1 MRNVIDPL
9 VYDWLVKT
17 GSRFNNA
24 ANSGDIELAIAVIT
38 KCKQEADSYLLALKE
53 GLNGTK

>member
-17 GSRFNNA
+17 GSRFNSA
-24 ANSGDIELAIAVIT
+24 ANSGDVELAIAVIN
-38 KCKQEADSYLLALKE
+38 KCKQEADSYILALKE
-53 GLNGTK
+53 GLYENK

>member
-17 GSRFNNA
+17 GSRFNSA